1 MFFKRKDARGEIP
14 TLHDLVEDGSAAPQ
28 QTADARAPDQPPEAP
43 QDRLAV
49 TTSNP
54 AADSPPQARSA
65 FEATIETLVAEIL
78 NRYMHNARD
87 EITRSVLTEVRAR
100 LRRANGGKTGKD

>member
-1 MFFKRKDARGEIP
+1 MFFKRKRARDEIP
-14 TLHDLVEDGSAAPQ
+14 TLRDLVEDGSAAPQ
-28 QTADARAPDQPPEAP
+28 ATADAPAPDEPPETP

-54 AADSPPQARSA
+54 AADSRPQARSA
-65 FEATIETLVAEIL
+65 FEATIETMVAEIL
-78 NRYMHNARD
+78 NRHMQNARE
-87 EITRSVLTEVRAR
+87 EISRSVLTEVRAR